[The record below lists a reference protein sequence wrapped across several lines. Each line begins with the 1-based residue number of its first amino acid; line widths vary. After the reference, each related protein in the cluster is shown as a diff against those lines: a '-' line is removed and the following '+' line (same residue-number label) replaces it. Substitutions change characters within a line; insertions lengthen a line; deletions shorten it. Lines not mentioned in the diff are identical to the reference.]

1 MSKDASSMQAAE
13 TPAAYSSAL
22 PGWLG
27 VLDTWISRL
36 EAAVLA
42 LAVLA
47 MALNTVANVIG
58 RFLFQHS
65 LFFTEEIN
73 RILIVL
79 ITFAGISYAA
89 RHGRHIRMSALTDA
103 CPKPIRKFVMVFI
116 CIVTA
121 VMMAGLAYFSV
132 RYVLSLVDSGRV
144 LPSLQIP
151 VYWIYL
157 WVPIGLGITAIQ
169 YALTAWQNLT
179 HSDVYLSTEV
189 KEVRAHA
196 AKDGAL

>member
-1 MSKDASSMQAAE
+1 MSNDASSIQAAE
-13 TPAAYSSAL
+13 SPAVYASAL
-22 PGWLG
+22 PGPLG
-27 VLDTWISRL
+27 TLDTWISRF

-42 LAVLA
+42 IAVLA
-47 MALNTVANVIG
+47 MATNTVANVVG
-58 RFLFQHS
+58 RFVFQHS
-65 LFFTEEIN
+65 LFFTEEVN

-79 ITFAGISYAA
+79 ITFAGVGYAA
-89 RHGRHIRMSALTDA
+89 RHGRHIRMSALTGA
-103 CPKPIRKFVMVFI
+103 CPKPVRKTVMVLI
-116 CIVTA
+116 CLVTA
-121 VMMAGLAYFSV
+121 IVMGGLAYFSV

-169 YALTAWQNLT
+169 YLLTAWQNLT

-189 KEVRAHA
+189 KEARQSV